1 MEARIYNY
9 DKLRGRI
16 VEKFRTIQNFSE
28 HLSISRNALNNKL
41 MNQTAISREDI
52 IEWSGL
58 LDIDPKDYAAYF
70 FVLEVNG
77 L

>member
-28 HLSISRNALNNKL
+28 HLSISRTALNSKL

-52 IEWSGL
+52 VEWSLL
-58 LDIDPKDYAAYF
+58 LDIEPKDYGVYF
-70 FVLEVNG
+70 FTLEVNN